1 MEDVATNL
9 EMIRRNIAKACKKSN
24 RNPDDITIIGVTK
37 YSTIERTKEALEAGV
52 MHLGENRTDELL
64 HKYNQLGDVNASI
77 HWHFI
82 GTLQS
87 RKVKDIVNEVVAIH
101 SLDRESVAKQIEKR
115 ATKPVDC
122 FVQVNVSGEETK
134 HGLQP
139 KEVLPFIK
147 DMVAYEKV
155 RIVGLM
161 TMAPHV
167 DDERVLRNTFQELAG
182 LKEKVQREK
191 WSHAPCE
198 YLSMGMS
205 NDYEIAIEEGATHI
219 RIGSAL
225 VGSKKQEANT

>member
-1 MEDVATNL
+1 
-9 EMIRRNIAKACKKSN
+9 
-24 RNPDDITIIGVTK
+24 
-37 YSTIERTKEALEAGV
+37 
-52 MHLGENRTDELL
+52 
-64 HKYNQLGDVNASI
+64 
-77 HWHFI
+77 
-82 GTLQS
+82 
-87 RKVKDIVNEVVAIH
+87 IH

-182 LKEKVQREK
+182 LKEKVQRVPET
-191 WSHAPCE
+191 
-198 YLSMGMS
+198 YFL
-205 NDYEIAIEEGATHI
+205 
-219 RIGSAL
+219 AL
-225 VGSKKQEANT
+225 VRHPHEEPLSSTRQSELSHMRPYL

>member
-1 MEDVATNL
+1 
-9 EMIRRNIAKACKKSN
+9 KSN

-77 HWHFI
+77 YWHFI

-87 RKVKDIVNEVVAIH
+87 RNVKDIVNEVVAIH

-134 HGLQP
+134 HGLKP

-147 DMVAYEKV
+147 DMVESENA
-155 RIVGLM
+155 RIDVLM
-161 TMAPHV
+161 YMAHLV
-167 DDERVLRNTFQELAG
+167 ADSLERCLT
-182 LKEKVQREK
+182 
-191 WSHAPCE
+191 
-198 YLSMGMS
+198 
-205 NDYEIAIEEGATHI
+205 
-219 RIGSAL
+219 
-225 VGSKKQEANT
+225 